1 MPALT
6 DAAIRKTK
14 CGQKLKWLYEGGG
27 TGLYIEF
34 ALSGSKLWR
43 LKYRLNGKVKR
54 LALGAYP
61 DISLAMARERVAKA
75 RTLIADGID
84 PLVHKVTL
92 AAQSAAQE
100 TFEGVALEY
109 IALKLRPTRAASHVD
124 RVEARFKRLIF
135 PYIGSLKLPEI
146 TTIEILALLRRIEGR
161 GTIDTAHRAK
171 QYISQAFRYG
181 IATGRATTDPSRD
194 LRGALTEVRQKHFPA
209 PLDPKRIG
217 EILLAL
223 DGYRGTPVVQAALK
237 LGGLVFV
244 RPGELRQAQWSDI
257 DLEARQWAFHVTK
270 TKVDHI
276 VPLSIQALVVLETI
290 KPLTGHG
297 KFIFAGARSPKG
309 DRPMSDNAVLMAL
322 RTLGIEA
329 DEMVGHSWRAC
340 ARTLLDE
347 TLGFPAHIIE
357 QQLAHSVR
365 DPLGRAYNR
374 TTHLPERRALMQAW
388 ADHLD
393 ELRLLAKPEAKRSNV
408 TSIRVLS

>member
-1 MPALT
+1 MPTLT
-6 DAAIRKTK
+6 DTAIRKTK
-14 CGQKLKWLYEGGG
+14 HGAKLKWLYDGGG

-61 DISLAMARERVAKA
+61 DVNLAMARERAQRA
-75 RTLIADGID
+75 RTLVADGID
-84 PLVHKVTL
+84 PLAHKAAVAAAA
-92 AAQSAAQE
+92 AAQD
-100 TFEGVALEY
+100 TFEAVAMEY
-109 IALKLRPTRAASHVD
+109 ISLKLRPTKAASHVD
-124 RVEARFKRLIF
+124 RVEARFKRDIF
-135 PYIGSLKLPEI
+135 PYIGARKLPEI
-146 TTIEILALLRRIEGR
+146 TTPELLAVLRRIEGR
-161 GTIDTAHRAK
+161 GAIETAHRAF
-171 QYISQAFRYG
+171 QTISQAFRYG

-194 LRGALTEVRQKHFPA
+194 LRGALTQVKKNHFPA

-244 RPGELRQAQWSDI
+244 RPGELRQAQWTEI
-257 DLEARQWAFHVTK
+257 DFDARQWAFHVSK

-276 VPLSIQALVVLETI
+276 VPLSTQALAVLNALR
-290 KPLTGHG
+290 PLTGHG
-297 KFIFAGARSPKG
+297 KFVFPSARLTKSG
-309 DRPMSDNAVLMAL
+309 RPMSDNAVLMAL
-322 RTLGIEA
+322 RTLGIGS

-347 TLGFPAHIIE
+347 TLGFPIHVIE
-357 QQLAHSVR
+357 HQLAHSVR

-374 TTHLPERRALMQAW
+374 TQHLPERRKLMQGW

-393 ELRLLAKPEAKRSNV
+393 RLRVLAKPVEALTGNV
-408 TSIRVLS
+408 IALRG

>member
-1 MPALT
+1 MPTPLT
-6 DAAIRKTK
+6 DTAIRKAK
-14 CGQKLKWLYEGGG
+14 SRLKPWCLYDTG
-27 TGLYIEF
+27 GLYIEI
-34 ALSGSKLWR
+34 AVSGSKLWR

-61 DISLAMARERVAKA
+61 DVTLVMARERAQRA

-84 PLVHKVTL
+84 PLAHK
-92 AAQSAAQE
+92 AAVAAATAAQE
-100 TFEGVALEY
+100 TFEAVAMEY
-109 IALKLRPTRAASHVD
+109 IALKLRPTKAASHVD
-124 RVEARFKRLIF
+124 RVEARFKRDIF
-135 PYIGSLKLPEI
+135 PYIGARKLPEI
-146 TTIEILALLRRIEGR
+146 TTPELLAVLRRIEGR
-161 GTIDTAHRAK
+161 GVIETAHRAL
-171 QYISQAFRYG
+171 QTISQAFRYG

-194 LRGALTEVRQKHFPA
+194 LRGALTQVKKKHFPA

-217 EILLAL
+217 EILFAL

-257 DLEARQWAFHVTK
+257 DLETRQWAFHVTK

-276 VPLSIQALVVLETI
+276 VPLSIQALAVLETI
-290 KPLTGHG
+290 KPLTGQG
-297 KFIFAGARSPKG
+297 KYVFAGARSPKG

-322 RTLGIEA
+322 RTLGIAA

-347 TLGFPAHIIE
+347 TLGYPIHVIE

-374 TTHLPERRALMQAW
+374 TQHLPERRKLMQAW

-393 ELRLLAKPEAKRSNV
+393 KLRLLAKPVEPLAGNV
-408 TSIRVLS
+408 VALRA

>member
-1 MPALT
+1 MPTTLT
-6 DAAIRKTK
+6 DTAIRKAK
-14 CGQKLKWLYEGGG
+14 SRLKPWCLYDTG
-27 TGLYIEF
+27 GLYIEI
-34 ALSGSKLWR
+34 AVSGSKLWR
-43 LKYRLNGKVKR
+43 LKYRLNSKVKR

-61 DISLAMARERVAKA
+61 DVTLVMARERAQRA
-75 RTLIADGID
+75 RTLNADGID
-84 PLVHKVTL
+84 PLAHKAAVAAAA
-92 AAQSAAQE
+92 AAQD
-100 TFEGVALEY
+100 TFEAVALEY
-109 IALKLRPTRAASHVD
+109 IALKLRPTKAASHVD
-124 RVEARFKRLIF
+124 RVEARFKRDIF
-135 PYIGSLKLPEI
+135 PYIGARKLPEI
-146 TTIEILALLRRIEGR
+146 TTPELLAVLRRIEGR
-161 GTIDTAHRAK
+161 GAIETAHRAL
-171 QYISQAFRYG
+171 QTISQAFRYG

-194 LRGALTEVRQKHFPA
+194 LRGALTQVKKKHFPA

-237 LGGLVFV
+237 LGSLVFV
-244 RPGELRQAQWSDI
+244 RPGELRHAEWAQI

-276 VPLSIQALVVLETI
+276 VPLSIQALAVLETI

-297 KFIFAGARSPKG
+297 KFVFPGARSPKG
-309 DRPMSDNAVLMAL
+309 DRPMSDNAVLSAL
-322 RTLGIEA
+322 RILGIAA

-347 TLGFPAHIIE
+347 TLGYPIHVIE

-374 TTHLPERRALMQAW
+374 TQHLPERCKLMQAW

-393 ELRLLAKPEAKRSNV
+393 KLRVLAKPVEPMAGNV
-408 TSIRVLS
+408 VAMRR

>member
-1 MPALT
+1 MPTPLT
-6 DAAIRKTK
+6 DTAIRKAK
-14 CGQKLKWLYEGGG
+14 SRLKPWCLYDTG
-27 TGLYIEF
+27 GLYIEI
-34 ALSGSKLWR
+34 AVSGSKLWR

-61 DISLAMARERVAKA
+61 DVTLVMARERAQRA

-84 PLVHKVTL
+84 PLAHK
-92 AAQSAAQE
+92 AAVAAATAAQE
-100 TFEGVALEY
+100 TFEAVAMEY
-109 IALKLRPTRAASHVD
+109 IALKLRPTKAASHVD
-124 RVEARFKRLIF
+124 RVEARFKRDIF
-135 PYIGSLKLPEI
+135 PYIGARKLPEI
-146 TTIEILALLRRIEGR
+146 TTPELLAVLRRIEGR
-161 GTIDTAHRAK
+161 GVIETAHRAL
-171 QYISQAFRYG
+171 QTISQAFRYG

-194 LRGALTEVRQKHFPA
+194 LRGALTQVKKKHFPA

-217 EILLAL
+217 EILFAL

-257 DLEARQWAFHVTK
+257 DLETRQWAFHVTK

-276 VPLSIQALVVLETI
+276 VPLSIQALAVLETI

-297 KFIFAGARSPKG
+297 KYVFAGARSPKG

-322 RTLGIEA
+322 RTLGIAA

-347 TLGFPAHIIE
+347 TLGYPIHVIE

-374 TTHLPERRALMQAW
+374 TQHLPERRKLMQAW

-393 ELRLLAKPEAKRSNV
+393 KLRLLAKPVEPLAGNV
-408 TSIRVLS
+408 VALRA

>member
-1 MPALT
+1 MPTPLT
-6 DAAIRKTK
+6 DTAIRKAK
-14 CGQKLKWLYEGGG
+14 SRLKPWCLYDTG
-27 TGLYIEF
+27 GLYIEI
-34 ALSGSKLWR
+34 AVSGSKLWR
-43 LKYRLNGKVKR
+43 LKYRLNGKEKR

-61 DISLAMARERVAKA
+61 DVTLVMARERAQRA

-84 PLVHKVTL
+84 PLAHKAAVAAAD
-92 AAQSAAQE
+92 AAQD
-100 TFEGVALEY
+100 TFEAVALEY
-109 IALKLRPTRAASHVD
+109 IALKLRPTKAASHVD
-124 RVEARFKRLIF
+124 RVEARFKRDIF
-135 PYIGSLKLPEI
+135 PYIGARKLPEI
-146 TTIEILALLRRIEGR
+146 TTPELLAVLRRIEGR
-161 GTIDTAHRAK
+161 GAIETAHRAL
-171 QYISQAFRYG
+171 QTISQAFRYG

-194 LRGALTEVRQKHFPA
+194 LRGALTQVKKKHFPA

-217 EILLAL
+217 EILFAL

-237 LGGLVFV
+237 LGSLVFV
-244 RPGELRQAQWSDI
+244 RPGELRHAEWAHI

-276 VPLSIQALVVLETI
+276 VPLSIQALAVLETI
-290 KPLTGHG
+290 KPLTGHC
-297 KFIFAGARSPKG
+297 KYVFAGARSPKG

-322 RTLGIEA
+322 RTLGIAA

-347 TLGFPAHIIE
+347 TLGYPIHVIE

-374 TTHLPERRALMQAW
+374 TQHLPERRKLMQAW

-393 ELRLLAKPEAKRSNV
+393 KLRVLAKPVEPMAGNV
-408 TSIRVLS
+408 VAMRR

>member
-1 MPALT
+1 MPTLT
-6 DAAIRKTK
+6 DAAIRKTNAGPK
-14 CGQKLKWLYEGGG
+14 IKWLHDGGG

-34 ALSGSKLWR
+34 SLSGSKLWR
-43 LKYRLNGKVKR
+43 LKYRLNGKVRR

-61 DISLAMARERVAKA
+61 DVTLVMARERTRKA

-84 PLVHKVTL
+84 PLTHKAAL
-92 AAQSAAQE
+92 AAAEAAQDA
-100 TFEGVALEY
+100 FEAVAMEY
-109 IALKLRPTRAASHVD
+109 IALKLRPTKAASHVD
-124 RVEARFKRLIF
+124 RVEARFKRDIF
-135 PYIGSLKLPEI
+135 PYIGQRKMPEI
-146 TTIEILALLRRIEGR
+146 TVAELLAVLRRIEGR
-161 GTIDTAHRAK
+161 GAIETAQRAL
-171 QYISQAFRYG
+171 QGISQAFRYG
-181 IATGRATTDPSRD
+181 IATGRVTTDPSRD
-194 LRGALTEVRQKHFPA
+194 LRGALTQVKKGHFPA

-237 LGGLVFV
+237 LGSLVFV
-244 RPGELRQAQWSDI
+244 RPGELRQAQWAEI
-257 DLEARQWAFHVTK
+257 DFETREWRYFITK

-276 VPLSIQALVVLETI
+276 VPLSIQAITVLETI

-297 KFIFAGARSPKG
+297 KFVFPGARSPKG

-322 RTLGIEA
+322 RTMGIEA

-347 TLGFPAHIIE
+347 RLGFPIHVIE
-357 QQLAHSVR
+357 QQLAHAVR

-374 TTHLPERRALMQAW
+374 TTHLPERRKLMQTW

-393 ELRLLAKPEAKRSNV
+393 KLRVIGKPMAGIVANV
-408 TSIRVLS
+408 IAISA

>member
-1 MPALT
+1 MPTTLT
-6 DAAIRKTK
+6 DTAIRKAKSRSTPW
-14 CGQKLKWLYEGGG
+14 CLYD
-27 TGLYIEF
+27 TRGLYIEI
-34 ALSGSKLWR
+34 AVSGSKLWR

-61 DISLAMARERVAKA
+61 DVTLVMARERAQRA

-84 PLVHKVTL
+84 PLAHKAAVAAAA
-92 AAQSAAQE
+92 AAQD
-100 TFEGVALEY
+100 TFEAVALEY
-109 IALKLRPTRAASHVD
+109 IALKLRPTKAATHVD
-124 RVEARFKRLIF
+124 RVEARFKRDIF
-135 PYIGSLKLPEI
+135 PYIGARKLPEI
-146 TTIEILALLRRIEGR
+146 TTPELLAVLRRIEGR
-161 GTIDTAHRAK
+161 GAIETAHRAL
-171 QYISQAFRYG
+171 QTISQAFRYG

-194 LRGALTEVRQKHFPA
+194 LRGALTQVTKEHFPA

-223 DGYRGTPVVQAALK
+223 DGYRGTSVVQAALK

-244 RPGELRQAQWSDI
+244 RPGELRHAQWSHI
-257 DLEARQWAFHVTK
+257 DLETRQWAFHVTK

-276 VPLSIQALVVLETI
+276 VPLSIQALAVLETI

-297 KFIFAGARSPKG
+297 KYVFAGARSPKG

-322 RTLGIEA
+322 RTLGIAA

-347 TLGFPAHIIE
+347 TLGYPIHVIE

-374 TTHLPERRALMQAW
+374 TQHLPERCKLMQAW

-393 ELRLLAKPEAKRSNV
+393 KLRVLAKPVEPMAGNV
-408 TSIRVLS
+408 VATRR